1 MKLMMAAWAE
11 IVTRMMQIAPHS
23 GVVLMVAGIG
33 LVVFQMTRRPHARA
47 MGHSGGGYAERFN
60 PVVSTTYLGLLLIAL
75 GAVLLMLTA
84 ILAG

>member
-1 MKLMMAAWAE
+1 MMGAWAG

-47 MGHSGGGYAERFN
+47 IGHNGGGYAGRFN
-60 PVVSTTYLGLLLIAL
+60 PAVSTTYLGLMLIVA
-75 GAVLLMLTA
+75 GFILLMVSA
-84 ILAG
+84 IVSI

>member
-1 MKLMMAAWAE
+1 MKQMMAVWAE

-47 MGHSGGGYAERFN
+47 IGHNGGGYADKFN
-60 PVVSTTYLGLLLIAL
+60 PAVSTTYLGLMLIVL
-75 GAVLLMLTA
+75 GVVLLMVSA
-84 ILAG
+84 IVAV